1 MFDRVA
7 FHETLNNS
15 SRKLLSSRVQKGGY
29 WEGELSSSP
38 LATATAVL
46 SLFLFVREGKGRI
59 DARLIQNCKQLI
71 SKGVTWLV
79 DAQNSDGGFGDTVQS
94 PSNLSTTT
102 LVWAAL
108 TTSNQSPSKTVSDS
122 EAWLINTAGSLQPQ
136 ALASAISRRYGNDRT
151 FSAPILTVCTLAGR
165 FEKGA
170 KGWSQVPQLP
180 FELAAFPHQWFKRL
194 RLSVVSYALPALIAI
209 GQVRHYFRPT
219 WNPILRLVRVLIRR
233 RTLRVL
239 EAIQPENGGY
249 LEAVPL
255 TSFVVMSL
263 VVTSQFKHPVVSRC
277 VSFLI
282 GSARKDGSWPID
294 TNLATWLTT
303 LSVRSL
309 STSKRLTQL
318 LTSQD
323 RQNLRHWLMQQQFN
337 RQHPYTHAQPGGW
350 AWTDRPGGVPDAD
363 DTSGAL
369 LALQNLGPIDRDVV
383 KAATAGITWLLTLQN
398 SDGGIPTFCRGWGQ
412 LPFDRSTPDLT
423 AHALLAWS
431 SWYHHL
437 PPEFQD
443 PLQQAIKR
451 AVRYLATSQRED
463 GSWVPLWFGNQ
474 LAPRNENLTYGTA
487 RVLLGLNSLR
497 RYKLI
502 ELPDLRKQGINWLLA
517 TQNEN
522 GGWGGAKNVAS
533 SIEETALAVQAL
545 ADSIVESP
553 LLSSVEIDKNAIR
566 TTISKGITW
575 LIEKTDKGQHFE
587 PAPIGLYFSKL
598 WYCEKHYPVIFAV
611 AALGRSESV
620 V

>member
-1 MFDRVA
+1 MFDRA
-7 FHETLNNS
+7 ALHETLNNAS
-15 SRKLLSSRVQKGGY
+15 QKLLRSRVKEGY
-29 WEGELSSSP
+29 WEGELSSSA

-59 DARLIQNCKQLI
+59 DDRLIHNCKQLI
-71 SKGVTWLV
+71 SKGVNWLV
-79 DAQNSDGGFGDTVQS
+79 DAQNPDGGFGDTVQS
-94 PSNLSTTT
+94 ASNLSTTT

-108 TTSNQSPSKTVSDS
+108 TTSNQSPSKTVSAS
-122 EAWLINTAGSLQPQ
+122 EAWLITTAGSLQPQ
-136 ALASAISRRYGNDRT
+136 ALAGAISRRYGNDRT
-151 FSAPILTVCTLAGR
+151 FSAPILTVCALAGR

-170 KGWSQVPQLP
+170 RGWSQVPQLP
-180 FELAAFPHQWFKRL
+180 FELAAFPHQWFKQL

-209 GQVRHYFRPT
+209 GLVRHYFRPT

-233 RTLRVL
+233 RTLRIL
-239 EAIQPENGGY
+239 EAIQPDSGGY

-255 TSFVVMSL
+255 TSFVLMSL
-263 VVTSQFKHPVVSRC
+263 VATSQVKHPVVSRC
-277 VSFLI
+277 LSFLI
-282 GSARKDGSWPID
+282 ELAREDGSWPID

-303 LSVRSL
+303 LSVGAL
-309 STSKRLTQL
+309 STSKRLTKV
-318 LTSQD
+318 LTAQD
-323 RQNLRHWLMQQQFN
+323 RQDLRHWLIRQQFSTE
-337 RQHPYTHAQPGGW
+337 HPYTHAPPGGW

-363 DTSGAL
+363 DTAGAL
-369 LALQNLGPIDRDVV
+369 LAVQNLGPIDRDVV
-383 KAATAGITWLLTLQN
+383 EAATAGIAWLLTLQN
-398 SDGGIPTFCRGWGQ
+398 GDGGIPTFCRGWGR

-437 PPEFQD
+437 PSESQGR
-443 PLQQAIKR
+443 LRQAIKR
-451 AVRYLATSQRED
+451 AVRYLAISQRQD

-474 LAPRNENLTYGTA
+474 LAPRNNNLTYGTA
-487 RVLLGLNSLR
+487 RVLLALNSLDR
-497 RYKLI
+497 HKLI
-502 ELPDLRKQGINWLLA
+502 ELPELRKQGIDWLLA

-522 GGWGGAKNVAS
+522 GGWGGDNNVAS

-545 ADSIVESP
+545 ADSIVEIT
-553 LLSSVEIDKNAIR
+553 LLSSVAIDKDAIR

-587 PAPIGLYFSKL
+587 AAPIGLYFSKL
-598 WYCEKHYPVIFAV
+598 WYFEKQYPVIFTV

>member
-1 MFDRVA
+1 
-7 FHETLNNS
+7 
-15 SRKLLSSRVQKGGY
+15 
-29 WEGELSSSP
+29 
-38 LATATAVL
+38 
-46 SLFLFVREGKGRI
+46 
-59 DARLIQNCKQLI
+59 
-71 SKGVTWLV
+71 
-79 DAQNSDGGFGDTVQS
+79 
-94 PSNLSTTT
+94 
-102 LVWAAL
+102 
-108 TTSNQSPSKTVSDS
+108 
-122 EAWLINTAGSLQPQ
+122 
-136 ALASAISRRYGNDRT
+136 
-151 FSAPILTVCTLAGR
+151 
-165 FEKGA
+165 
-170 KGWSQVPQLP
+170 
-180 FELAAFPHQWFKRL
+180 
-194 RLSVVSYALPALIAI
+194 
-209 GQVRHYFRPT
+209 
-219 WNPILRLVRVLIRR
+219 
-233 RTLRVL
+233 
-239 EAIQPENGGY
+239 
-249 LEAVPL
+249 
-255 TSFVVMSL
+255 
-263 VVTSQFKHPVVSRC
+263 
-277 VSFLI
+277 
-282 GSARKDGSWPID
+282 
-294 TNLATWLTT
+294 
-303 LSVRSL
+303 
-309 STSKRLTQL
+309 
-318 LTSQD
+318 
-323 RQNLRHWLMQQQFN
+323 MQQQFN

-522 GGWGGAKNVAS
+522 GGWGGAKNVAP

-598 WYCEKHYPVIFAV
+598 WYCEKQYPIIFAV

>member
-7 FHETLNNS
+7 LHETLNNA
-15 SRKLLSSRVQKGGY
+15 SRKLLSSRVKKGGY

-59 DARLIQNCKQLI
+59 DARLIRNCKQLI

-94 PSNLSTTT
+94 ASNLSTTA

-108 TTSNQSPSKTVSDS
+108 TTSNKNLSKTVSDS

-165 FEKGA
+165 FEKGT

-263 VVTSQFKHPVVSRC
+263 VVTNQFKHPVVSRC

-303 LSVRSL
+303 LSVGSL

-318 LTSQD
+318 LTGQD
-323 RQNLRHWLMQQQFN
+323 HQNLRHWLMQQQLN

-383 KAATAGITWLLTLQN
+383 KAATDGITWLLTLQN

-487 RVLLGLNSLR
+487 RVLLGLNSLCR
-497 RYKLI
+497 HKLI

-522 GGWGGAKNVAS
+522 GGWGGAKNVAP

>member
-1 MFDRVA
+1 MT
-7 FHETLNNS
+7 E
-15 SRKLLSSRVQKGGY
+15 
-29 WEGELSSSP
+29 P
-38 LATATAVL
+38 
-46 SLFLFVREGKGRI
+46 
-59 DARLIQNCKQLI
+59 
-71 SKGVTWLV
+71 
-79 DAQNSDGGFGDTVQS
+79 
-94 PSNLSTTT
+94 
-102 LVWAAL
+102 
-108 TTSNQSPSKTVSDS
+108 
-122 EAWLINTAGSLQPQ
+122 
-136 ALASAISRRYGNDRT
+136 

-165 FEKGA
+165 FEKGT

-239 EAIQPENGGY
+239 EDIQPENGGY

-303 LSVRSL
+303 LSVGSL

-318 LTSQD
+318 LTGQD
-323 RQNLRHWLMQQQFN
+323 RQNLRHWLMQQQLN

-522 GGWGGAKNVAS
+522 GGWGGAKNVAP